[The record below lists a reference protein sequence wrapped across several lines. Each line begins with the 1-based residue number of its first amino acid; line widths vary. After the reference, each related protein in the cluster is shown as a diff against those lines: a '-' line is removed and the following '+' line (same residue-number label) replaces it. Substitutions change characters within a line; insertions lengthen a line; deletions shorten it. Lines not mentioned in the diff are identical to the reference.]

1 MRLQPNKSAR
11 DESVHLSLLT
21 VVRGSPMREKY
32 AKTLLG
38 EKDIESILLR
48 LDRLSLEELK
58 MAVART
64 LDVVYS
70 PNHTQ
75 RLHWNQCFSASPQPN
90 PPPISPRELM
100 WQKIKD
106 EYVPIDHPSA
116 LACQTPD
123 NGKPVAA
130 IRGALKSHS
139 CIITSTIIR
148 IAMGH
153 CFDANYSQRFRPRSD
168 DILTCP
174 HVHSRP
180 HLHTCHHIIFQCSQ
194 YANKRRKFLPRPW

>member
-64 LDVVYS
+64 LDVVYGLV
-70 PNHTQ
+70 NNMQVVTKG
-75 RLHWNQCFSASPQPN
+75 A
-90 PPPISPRELM
+90 
-100 WQKIKD
+100 
-106 EYVPIDHPSA
+106 
-116 LACQTPD
+116 
-123 NGKPVAA
+123 
-130 IRGALKSHS
+130 RG
-139 CIITSTIIR
+139 
-148 IAMGH
+148 
-153 CFDANYSQRFRPRSD
+153 
-168 DILTCP
+168 
-174 HVHSRP
+174 
-180 HLHTCHHIIFQCSQ
+180 
-194 YANKRRKFLPRPW
+194 